1 MTTPSQPQYSVPAP
15 KGASGAYIR
24 AADGLVAV
32 GALIVFFFSFAPF
45 ISAPSETFA
54 GTTVGGGSENAW
66 KVERPVVMFVVFA
79 AILLIA
85 TSVIDTWWKREEQ
98 KVGLNRHH
106 VQVGLSLYVFVTLLA
121 FAFTD
126 KGGASFG
133 WGAIFMLL
141 GSIVAAAGAILNH
154 FNMLQGPLSLPSSGS
169 SAAPAAYPPAP
180 QGYAPPQGYVP
191 PADQQ
196 QAPPTV

>member
-24 AADGLVAV
+24 AADGIVAI
-32 GALIVFFFSFAPF
+32 GALIVFLFSFAPF
-45 ISAPSETFA
+45 ISAP
-54 GTTVGGGSENAW
+54 GGYHQNAW
-66 KVERPVVMFVVFA
+66 SFLRPVPLFIVFA
-79 AILLIA
+79 AILLLA
-85 TSVIDTWWKREEQ
+85 TAFIDTWWKRDEQ

-106 VQVGLSLYVFVTLLA
+106 VQVGLALYVLVQLLA

-126 KGGASFG
+126 KSGASFG
-133 WGAIFMLL
+133 WGAIFMLI
-141 GSIVAAAGAILNH
+141 GSLVAAVGAIMNHLNQ
-154 FNMLQGPLSLPSSGS
+154 LQGPLSLPSSGS